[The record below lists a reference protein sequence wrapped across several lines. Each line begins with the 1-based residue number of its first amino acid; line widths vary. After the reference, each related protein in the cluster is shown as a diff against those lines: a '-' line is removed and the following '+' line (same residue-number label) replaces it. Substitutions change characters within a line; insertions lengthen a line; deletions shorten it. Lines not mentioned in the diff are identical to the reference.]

1 MGVWSF
7 YFLAKF
13 YLYFR
18 GYIQFDFI
26 LNLLFM
32 IFLLIPVPPSWRSRK
47 PWAAVKQILAV
58 ILGMLL
64 LWHDSW
70 LPPLWGSISF
80 LWHGGMPQKEYV
92 YRFILGFFSLREV
105 AVLLVILAVVLMI
118 RKRVRLTPVVMLLI
132 LIIALQGL
140 SKHKGE
146 MDHEL
151 DRFYKAES
159 ARAVRLDDAR
169 PTGPDFDIVI
179 LHVCSLSWEDL
190 KGNGHG
196 DDPFFNQ
203 FDYLFTE
210 FNSVTSY
217 SNPSAIRLLR
227 ADCGQPKHDDLYN
240 DAARNCYLFD
250 ALRRQGFQ
258 TYFALNHDGVYGNF
272 ATQVKTEGHLD
283 APIFP
288 SAEPVR
294 AYDFDGSPIFDD
306 YAVLETWWK
315 IRQSSVAPR
324 AAVYYNTISLHDGA
338 HWADDKAWWK
348 KDRVKQYRQAVEK
361 LFENLTRFFNLTA
374 SSGRRVVIFFVP
386 EHGMALR
393 GTHLQAPGLR
403 EIPLPEI
410 TTVPVGVKLIGPG
423 FLHDPSRQTVVTRPT
438 SYLALSY
445 LTASFLNQNPFA
457 APSSSSAERTTSLPE
472 TPFVSENQ
480 GVRIVKKGS
489 DYFLY
494 GKDKKWIALPT
505 HLHL

>member
-1 MGVWSF
+1 MGAWSF

-13 YLYFR
+13 YLHFR

-32 IFLLIPVPPSWRSRK
+32 IFLLIPVPASWKAYKS
-47 PWAAVKQILAV
+47 WAAVKQILGV
-58 ILGMLL
+58 ILGVLL

-105 AVLLVILAVVLMI
+105 AMLLVILAVVLMI
-118 RKRVRLTPVVMLLI
+118 RNRVRLTPVVLLLI
-132 LIIALQGL
+132 FFIPLQERGG
-140 SKHKGE
+140 HKGE
-146 MDHEL
+146 MDHEM
-151 DRFYKAES
+151 DRFYTAES
-159 ARAVRLDDAR
+159 ARAVRLEDAKT
-169 PTGPDFDIVI
+169 TGPDFDIVV

-190 KGNGHG
+190 KGSGHG
-196 DDPFFNQ
+196 DDPFFSRL
-203 FDYLFTE
+203 DYLFTD

-240 DAARNCYLFD
+240 DAARGCYLFD
-250 ALRRQGFQ
+250 ALRRQGYQ
-258 TYFALNHDGVYGNF
+258 TYFTLNHDGVYGNF
-272 ATQVKTEGHLD
+272 ASQVRALGHLD
-283 APIFP
+283 PPILP
-288 SAEPVR
+288 AAEPVR

-306 YAVLETWWK
+306 YAVLENWWK
-315 IRQSSVAPR
+315 IRQASGAPR

-338 HWADDKAWWK
+338 HGADDKAWWK
-348 KDRVKQYRQAVEK
+348 KDRVEQYREAVRK
-361 LFENLTRFFNLTA
+361 LFANLTRFFELTA
-374 SSGRRVVIFFVP
+374 SSGRRVVVLFVP
-386 EHGMALR
+386 EHGMALH
-393 GTHLQAPGLR
+393 GTRLQAPGLR

-457 APSSSSAERTTSLPE
+457 VPSPPSAERAASLPE
-472 TPFVSENQ
+472 TAFVSENQ
-480 GVRIVKKGS
+480 GVLIVRKGS

-505 HLHL
+505 HVRL